1 MNGVMI
7 RGAIDRLDSDGAVGW
22 LFGSD
27 YTAPPLVRAFL
38 HHDMIGEGFADGYRA
53 DLEEVGFGD
62 GRCGFEIRFDRPIDP
77 SYLPFITVKP
87 QDVDLHLPVA
97 VAAGAYL
104 DLVNAVLSGYP
115 GAGRNRSV
123 LGGLW
128 TDRADAAQ
136 LLAGRVA
143 VGASPAELQ
152 PALQELISNGYVVLH
167 NVLAPNGM
175 SAKDISNI
183 QAATAPRAA
192 EDQAKLKGA
201 LTGLAAL
208 LFRESVVRLLR
219 TVFDDQPAIYRLN
232 SIGDETAFGQASSF
246 EALPSPGEC
255 VALYAGHPDAPV
267 RLDVVRDS
275 HELPEFSTRGQSRWT
290 SAGAGELTSFA
301 TEAGLSVESME
312 LDALDV
318 AIVGPGLVHRIVATA
333 DAPALLAIAAPRR
346 VTPTRFLSG
355 DGAWTEV
362 GHVSGARIRV

>member
-97 VAAGAYL
+97 VSAGAYL
-104 DLVNAVLSGYP
+104 DLVNAVLTGYA

-128 TDRADAAQ
+128 TDRVDAAQ
-136 LLAGRVA
+136 LLAGRVS

-152 PALQELISNGYVVLH
+152 PALQELIGNGYVVLH

-175 SAKDISNI
+175 AAKDIANV
-183 QAATAPRAA
+183 QTATAPRAA

-201 LTGLAAL
+201 LTGLAGL
-208 LFRESVVRLLR
+208 LFREPVVRLLR
-219 TVFDDQPAIYRLN
+219 AVFDDQPAIYRLN
-232 SIGDETAFGQASSF
+232 SIDDETAFAQASSF

-255 VALYAGHPDAPV
+255 VALYAGHPDASV

-290 SAGAGELTSFA
+290 SAGATELASFA
-301 TEAGLSVESME
+301 TEAGLSIESME